1 MTWSQVAAIPEVRYK
16 QCKQDMLVSQLTQSP
31 DVPNVAPGR
40 RLALKGLSAAVL
52 VAGLVV
58 TAGLVLVTLHD
69 YHQNERRLLSLQT
82 QLTAYALTAEDPV
95 YGDRLGHAASLAA
108 ATNGNVSV
116 FRQAMSDSIAP
127 HGPFARASLW
137 RITGGV
143 PHLVTVVGSGPQL
156 DPGQAVALIRRAETS
171 TTFLVTLLTAP
182 DALRIG
188 YASTATGPDGT
199 FAVSAQQSLPVSRR
213 ISVPS
218 SSPVSQLNLA
228 IYLGR
233 SQAAA
238 ALLETDSTVPLPLRG
253 TVSTSTVPFG
263 DTALTLVTSPR
274 SALAGTGP
282 EVLPWAIAAGG
293 VLVTL
298 LAVLLTET
306 LIRRRDAAARL
317 TEQVRHLYMEQRSV
331 AETLQNALLPQTIP
345 AIAGLEVVVRYR
357 AATNSADIGGDWYD
371 VVPLDEDRF
380 VFVVG
385 DVSGHDVRAAA
396 MMASLHYACRDY
408 ALEGHQPV
416 AIMSRLR
423 RLLDVSRDG
432 HMATVL
438 CGLAEVTARRVTL
451 ASAGHLPPLVGS
463 GTEMGYPALKPAA
476 PIGLPQ
482 QAEPDPAIVT
492 IPAGGLLIAYTD
504 GLIERRDEVL
514 DTGMKRLADAAAR
527 EAPSLDDLV
536 DSVITEL
543 TGDAPADDVALI
555 GLRWLT

>member
-1 MTWSQVAAIPEVRYK
+1 
-16 QCKQDMLVSQLTQSP
+16 MLVSQLAERPAVP
-31 DVPNVAPGR
+31 DVAQGR

-52 VAGLVV
+52 VAGALV

-69 YHQNERRLLSLQT
+69 YQQNERRLLSLQT
-82 QLTAYALTAEDPV
+82 QLTADALTAEDPV

-108 ATNGNVSV
+108 ATNGDVPT
-116 FRQAMSDSIAP
+116 FRQAMSSSIAP
-127 HGPFARASLW
+127 GGPFARASLW
-137 RITGGV
+137 RVTGGV
-143 PHLVTVVGSGPQL
+143 PHLVTVAGSGPQL
-156 DPGQAVALIRRAETS
+156 DPGQAMALIRRAETS
-171 TTFLVTLLTAP
+171 STFLVTLLTAP
-182 DALRIG
+182 DALRIE
-188 YASTATGPDGT
+188 YASTATGSDGT
-199 FAVSAQQSLPVSRR
+199 FAVSAQQPLPVSRR
-213 ISVPS
+213 LSVPS

-253 TVSTSTVPFG
+253 TVSVSTVPFG
-263 DTALTLVTSPR
+263 DTVLTLVTSPR

-282 EVLPWAIAAGG
+282 QVLPWAIAAGG
-293 VLVTL
+293 ALVTL

-306 LIRRRDAAARL
+306 LVRRRDAAARL
-317 TEQVRHLYMEQRSV
+317 TEQVRQLYVEQRSV
-331 AETLQNALLPQTIP
+331 AETLQHALLPQAIP
-345 AIAGLEVVVRYR
+345 AIAGLEVAVRYR
-357 AATNSADIGGDWYD
+357 AAANSADIGGDWYD

-396 MMASLHYACRDY
+396 VMASLHYACRDY
-408 ALEGHQPV
+408 ALEGHQPA

-432 HMATVL
+432 HLATVL

-451 ASAGHLPPLVGS
+451 ANAGHLPPLVGS
-463 GTEMGYPALKPAA
+463 GTQMGYPAVEPAV
-476 PIGLPQ
+476 PIGLSQ
-482 QAEPDPAIVT
+482 QAEPEPAVVP

-504 GLIERRDEVL
+504 GLIERRGEAL
-514 DTGMKRLADAAAR
+514 DAGMKRLADAAAR
-527 EAPSLDDLV
+527 EAPCLDDLV
-536 DSVITEL
+536 DNVITEL